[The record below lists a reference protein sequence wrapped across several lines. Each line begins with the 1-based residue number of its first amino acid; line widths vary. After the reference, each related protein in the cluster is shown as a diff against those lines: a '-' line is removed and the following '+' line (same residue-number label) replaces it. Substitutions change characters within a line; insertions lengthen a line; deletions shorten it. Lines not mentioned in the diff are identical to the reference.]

1 MLSIL
6 QGVITVAGRVLLCA
20 IFFASAVGQ
29 KIPHFNDFAAMMEQH
44 GLPAAKVLLA
54 GAIVFL
60 IVGSLSVIVGY
71 KARLGAL
78 LLLVFLALAT
88 YYFHNFWAAEE
99 AQRQMQLVQFMKNLS
114 MIGAM
119 LLIIANGPGPM
130 SFDARQGEA
139 MPTFHPTD
147 RTASL

>member
-1 MLSIL
+1 MLSIV
-6 QGVITVAGRVLLCA
+6 QGVMTVAGRLLLCA

-29 KIPHFNDFAAMMEQH
+29 KIPRFNEFAAMMEQH
-44 GLPAAKVLLA
+44 GLPAPKVLLA

-60 IVGSLSVIVGY
+60 IVGSLSVVVGF

-78 LLLVFLALAT
+78 LLLVFLGMAT

-99 AQRQMQLVQFMKNLS
+99 AQRQMQQVQFMKNLS
-114 MIGAM
+114 MMGAM
-119 LLIIANGPGPM
+119 LLIIANGAGPM

-139 MPTFHPTD
+139 MPTYQPTE
-147 RTASL
+147 RTA